1 LHQRREGDQ
10 ARAKKRRAAETDIE
24 RQKRQ
29 TGTRVGHRGVAW
41 MMRDGKTRQI
51 RHHAYC
57 NVNHVRNELGR
68 ERHPLFTLHTRSP
81 QAPSPSAFLQRARCR
96 NQATWY
102 LMSLGQT
109 QNGTTIA
116 NSPQPVLDPLI
127 EEEVQV
133 LLDRWQK
140 AMRSDVRLTSCAACA
155 SFVSN
160 FTSLDV
166 HELELLR

>member
-10 ARAKKRRAAETDIE
+10 ARAKKRRAAEPDIE

-96 NQATWY
+96 KQRGY

-116 NSPQPVLDPLI
+116 NSPNL
-127 EEEVQV
+127 
-133 LLDRWQK
+133 
-140 AMRSDVRLTSCAACA
+140 SC
-155 SFVSN
+155 
-160 FTSLDV
+160 D
-166 HELELLR
+166 H